1 MMSNDKWPDIDRRQ
15 SLELLL
21 SSERLTIREATS
33 ADTTS
38 IFQVEAAAR
47 SLLYPHGVDLEAI
60 EIPVGFEESISWDVA
75 LVAEIQGTVVGS
87 VRSSDLGA
95 GWLALDQLSVDPAYA
110 QRGIGR
116 RLLVALADRA
126 RELGYLT
133 ITGTTFRAVPFNAP
147 FYADLDAAED
157 LTPHP
162 VMVERRRVEQELGLD
177 SFGPRLVMRVTIGR

>member
-1 MMSNDKWPDIDRRQ
+1 
-15 SLELLL
+15 
-21 SSERLTIREATS
+21 
-33 ADTTS
+33 
-38 IFQVEAAAR
+38 
-47 SLLYPHGVDLEAI
+47 VDLQTI
-60 EIPVGFEESISWDVA
+60 EMPVGFEESISWDVA
-75 LVAEIQGTVVGS
+75 LVAEIQGTIVGS

-95 GWLALDQLSVDPAYA
+95 GWLALAQISVDPAYA
-110 QRGIGR
+110 QRGLGR

-126 RELGYLT
+126 RKLGYLT

-147 FYADLDAAED
+147 FYVDLDAAED